1 MDTNESKEEV
11 LEELND
17 LEEIQPAN
25 ETPIKDDITPD
36 KKIDDVINLS
46 NSDNNVS
53 SENNDNV
60 DLNEPVVLK
69 PSNANINEE
78 QTESSNENQ
87 SVVLEN
93 NNSEEKT
100 TKVGEK
106 TESEAVEQ
114 SMDETKKKS
123 KMPLIILLSILLVI
137 DIAALVIYIIGI
149 DKVLGFIK

>member
-1 MDTNESKEEV
+1 MDANENKEEV
-11 LEELND
+11 IEELSD
-17 LEEIQPAN
+17 FEVIQPSN

-36 KKIDDVINLS
+36 KKIDDVINSS
-46 NSDNNVS
+46 NSDNAVS
-53 SENNDNV
+53 SENDDNV
-60 DLNEPVVLK
+60 DLNEPVVLE
-69 PSNANINEE
+69 PSNANINED
-78 QTESSNENQ
+78 QTGTSNENQ

-100 TKVGEK
+100 TEDGEK
-106 TESEAVEQ
+106 TESETVEQ
-114 SMDETKKKS
+114 SIDETKKKS

>member
-1 MDTNESKEEV
+1 MDTNENKEEV
-11 LEELND
+11 IEELND
-17 LEEIQPAN
+17 IEVTQPSD
-25 ETPIKDDITPD
+25 ETLIKDDITSD
-36 KKIDDVINLS
+36 KKIDDVILT
-46 NSDNNVS
+46 
-53 SENNDNV
+53 ENNESIN
-60 DLNEPVVLK
+60 LNESVVLEA
-69 PSNANINEE
+69 SNVNTDEH
-78 QTESSNENQ
+78 ENQ

-93 NNSEEKT
+93 NIGEEKT
-100 TKVGEK
+100 TKEGEK